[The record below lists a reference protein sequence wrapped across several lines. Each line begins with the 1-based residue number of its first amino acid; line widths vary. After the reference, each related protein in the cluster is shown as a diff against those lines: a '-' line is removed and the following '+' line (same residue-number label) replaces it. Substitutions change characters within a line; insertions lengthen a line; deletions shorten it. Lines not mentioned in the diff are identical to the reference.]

1 LLTARP
7 VLPCVGQRIA
17 PRTCRAKLRSF
28 NSQAQAT
35 TKRNG
40 LGKRKQ
46 KQPWTKMRALETDTE
61 AEVEAEAGA
70 EVKVEASTEANS
82 NSEVNDQTAVNVDL
96 VVGDDS
102 EDELDW
108 LVEGEVEE
116 QTLSQ
121 KLVKNIVEPIR
132 EKPAV
137 RNVLGLVSLYFF
149 GTFLW
154 STFKTVRKLTSPKA
168 KRRRK
173 VNKNLT
179 VIESLNEYFPN
190 HRNSLTTA
198 ALDKIKYVTGFSYA
212 LIFRKYFRYMLNER
226 KFDTEAVA
234 DLLTLKA
241 ACQLG
246 DEDLKEIFREVAS
259 RTFKK
264 YGILMTD
271 TSGLTSD
278 AITKK
283 AVERSIFSKLL
294 YLVELPEMMTQ
305 DEEITN
311 NLSWQIQEIF
321 GATSEDAEKLRITSL
336 SELDADDLERLMPT
350 GEGTEEGE
358 EEGGENGNQ
367 ETVDVEE

>member
-1 LLTARP
+1 VGKKKNSGRSWLGARA
-7 VLPCVGQRIA
+7 VD
-17 PRTCRAKLRSF
+17 
-28 NSQAQAT
+28 
-35 TKRNG
+35 
-40 LGKRKQ
+40 
-46 KQPWTKMRALETDTE
+46 TDTE
-61 AEVEAEAGA
+61 GDTDTTAEIEA
-70 EVKVEASTEANS
+70 ASTETPAAQVAGEQQGDK
-82 NSEVNDQTAVNVDL
+82 EVNSKEDQPAVEVDFI
-96 VVGDDS
+96 VGDS

-108 LVEGEVEE
+108 LVEGEAQE

-121 KLVKNIVEPIR
+121 KLVKNVVEPIR
-132 EKPAV
+132 ETPAV

-154 STFKTVRKLTSPKA
+154 STFKTVKKLTSPKA

-173 VNKNLT
+173 VNANLT
-179 VIESLNEYFPN
+179 VIETLNEYFPN
-190 HRNSLTTA
+190 NRDSLTTA
-198 ALDKIKYVTGFSYA
+198 ALDKIKYVTKFSNH

-246 DEDLKEIFREVAS
+246 DDDLKDIFREVAS

-271 TSGLTSD
+271 TSGLTAD
-278 AITKK
+278 AIMKK

-305 DEEITN
+305 DEQITN

-321 GATSEDAEKLRITSL
+321 GATSEDAEKLRISSL

-350 GEGTEEGE
+350 GEQEEEGE
-358 EEGGENGNQ
+358 NGSEESTQ
-367 ETVDVEE
+367 QDAEE

>member
-1 LLTARP
+1 
-7 VLPCVGQRIA
+7 
-17 PRTCRAKLRSF
+17 
-28 NSQAQAT
+28 
-35 TKRNG
+35 
-40 LGKRKQ
+40 
-46 KQPWTKMRALETDTE
+46 M
-61 AEVEAEAGA
+61 
-70 EVKVEASTEANS
+70 
-82 NSEVNDQTAVNVDL
+82 
-96 VVGDDS
+96 
-102 EDELDW
+102 
-108 LVEGEVEE
+108 
-116 QTLSQ
+116 
-121 KLVKNIVEPIR
+121 
-132 EKPAV
+132 
-137 RNVLGLVSLYFF
+137 
-149 GTFLW
+149 
-154 STFKTVRKLTSPKA
+154 
-168 KRRRK
+168 
-173 VNKNLT
+173 
-179 VIESLNEYFPN
+179 
-190 HRNSLTTA
+190 
-198 ALDKIKYVTGFSYA
+198 
-212 LIFRKYFRYMLNER
+212 
-226 KFDTEAVA
+226 
-234 DLLTLKA
+234 TLKA

-246 DEDLKEIFREVAS
+246 YEDLKEIFREVAS